1 MQEGNVEHMLTCGES
16 VNKFKKDIVD
26 FLYNW
31 VKEEVYCHKQ
41 SSWKLQ
47 NTFNNTCMKTIRAAP
62 QKHQFI
68 LIVGNWAR
76 YRFTALDMSTG
87 LNQQSISRKCT
98 QHVDTELK
106 VSRKPS
112 SESSD

>member
-31 VKEEVYCHKQ
+31 VKEVYCHKP